1 MELDLTKYEDRW
13 KFEFEIADL
22 IKRSEL
28 SLAERCV
35 RDTIRQAAST
45 SFKSVSNIPAD
56 SVRIEGWDS
65 LCSDLV
71 KADAMLRAENGSGAT
86 FADLVIDN
94 QPSSPRLDL
103 HRRFYGAFE
112 QRDNGDAFS
121 SGDFPRIGVGRP
133 VFVTGLEA
141 LMAVQR
147 TPLSNNSSAGDHI
160 DHLLAGLLLV
170 VKLHQAFDDSL
181 KAAGL
186 PLPVGIVLETCRS
199 RPENDDFGPHSRR
212 FVEAT
217 AAKLMAPKAADQL
230 LAERRAEDA
239 RDHQARVNK
248 MIAEYR
254 EIYRL
259 LRLYPFYRFIGRNR
273 LGGMLT
279 HLLQY
284 GCEALR
290 MPSKG
295 VGWRMNQ
302 AEFERLLRAIVVF
315 QEPPS
320 VEDALDVH
328 HVNALRAKWLT
339 VAREHEFAIAET
351 EGTLFELLMRH
362 SLKFGGAIVQERW
375 ASAGEYVLE
384 AK

>member
-1 MELDLTKYEDRW
+1 
-13 KFEFEIADL
+13 
-22 IKRSEL
+22 
-28 SLAERCV
+28 
-35 RDTIRQAAST
+35 
-45 SFKSVSNIPAD
+45 
-56 SVRIEGWDS
+56 
-65 LCSDLV
+65 
-71 KADAMLRAENGSGAT
+71 LRAETGSGAT

-94 QPSSPRLDL
+94 QPSSPRLEL

-133 VFVTGLEA
+133 VFMTGLEA

-147 TPLSNNSSAGDHI
+147 TPLSNNSSAGDYI

-170 VKLHQAFDDSL
+170 VKLHQAFDDYL
-181 KAAGL
+181 KTAGL

-254 EIYRL
+254 ELYRL

-279 HLLQY
+279 HLLQF

-320 VEDALDVH
+320 VEDALDVR
-328 HVNALRAKWLT
+328 HVNALHAKWLT

-375 ASAGEYVLE
+375 ASARDYVLE